1 MASCSLAR
9 FFKKVSKLTGYQLFL
24 WLKSHTNNYDLDDDF
39 ADQLISKVTTKFP
52 VGKYQKV
59 MRKKWDKFTDEEK
72 LVFDSATDEINK
84 LMTAKSDSDLR
95 IIEYVFSYRRIF
107 GLITSSY

>member
-1 MASCSLAR
+1 MAR

-24 WLKSHTNNYDLDDDF
+24 RLKSHANNYDLDDDF

-72 LVFDSATDEINK
+72 LVFDSAADEINK

-95 IIEYVFSYRRIF
+95 IIEYVFSYRRNF